1 MFTRR
6 AITIFTTLIVSL
18 VFATAAFAFA
28 ASNTVPDTTAGDG
41 SGTIS
46 GYTVS
51 NVTYALNASN
61 PGDVDSVAFTIAP
74 TTGVVRVQLNG
85 STWYNCTNTAGSVS
99 CTTTGL
105 TALAAANLRV
115 VAAQ

>member
-18 VFATAAFAFA
+18 VFATAAFALA
-28 ASNTVPDTTAGDG
+28 ATNTVPDTTAGDG
-41 SGTIS
+41 SGAIS
-46 GYTVS
+46 GYTIS

-61 PGDVDSVAFTIAP
+61 PSNVDSVSFTIVP
-74 TTGVVRVQLNG
+74 TTGVVKVQLNG

-105 TALAAANLRV
+105 TALAATSLRV

>member
-28 ASNTVPDTTAGDG
+28 ATNTVPDTTAGDG
-41 SGTIS
+41 SGAIS

-51 NVTYALNASN
+51 NVHYNLNATN
-61 PGDVDSVAFTIAP
+61 PGNVDSVSFTIAP
-74 TTGVVRVQLNG
+74 TTGTVKVQLA
-85 STWYNCTNTAGSVS
+85 STWYDCTNTAGSVS
-99 CTTTGL
+99 CTTSGL
-105 TALAAANLRV
+105 TALAATSLRV

>member
-1 MFTRR
+1 MLTRR
-6 AITIFTTLIVSL
+6 VITVFTTLIVSL

-41 SGTIS
+41 SGAIS
-46 GYTVS
+46 GYTIS
-51 NVTYALNASN
+51 NVSYALNASN
-61 PGDVDSVAFTIAP
+61 PGNVDSVSFTIAP
-74 TTGVVRVQLNG
+74 TTGTVRVQLNG

-99 CTTTGL
+99 CTTAGL
-105 TALAAANLRV
+105 TALAATSLRV

>member
-28 ASNTVPDTTAGDG
+28 ATNTVPDTTAGDG

-46 GYTVS
+46 GYAIS
-51 NVTYALNASN
+51 NVSYTLNATN
-61 PGDVDSVAFTIAP
+61 PGNVDSVAFTIVPA
-74 TTGVVRVQLNG
+74 TGVVRVQLNG
-85 STWYNCTNTAGSVS
+85 STWYNCTNLSGSVS

-105 TALAAANLRV
+105 TALDAANLRV

>member
-28 ASNTVPDTTAGDG
+28 ATNTVPDTTAGDG
-41 SGTIS
+41 SGAIS

-51 NVTYALNASN
+51 NVTYALNATN
-61 PGDVDSVAFTIAP
+61 PGNVDSVSFTIAP

-85 STWYNCTNTAGSVS
+85 STWYSCTNTAGSVS

-105 TALAAANLRV
+105 TALAATSLRV

>member
-28 ASNTVPDTTAGDG
+28 AANTVPDTTAGDG
-41 SGTIS
+41 SGAIS
-46 GYTVS
+46 GYTVT
-51 NVTYALNASN
+51 NVHYNLNATN
-61 PGDVDSVAFTIAP
+61 PGNVDSVAFTIAP
-74 TTGVVRVQLNG
+74 TTGTVKVQLDG
-85 STWYNCTNTAGSVS
+85 TWYDCTNTAGSVS
-99 CTTTGL
+99 CTTSGL
-105 TALAAANLRV
+105 TALDATSLRV